1 MRSSGLEIT
10 SGENEWFPWPNRLCQ
25 LDLLTWILQINGV
38 QDVPSYF
45 MNSHSDII
53 AQEMANP
60 HVRSKLH
67 FYPEDSGKL
76 LYEAHQA
83 RRCQDFYIFE
93 PTLLSSGQVCT
104 PTRWFQC
111 KGLLFGKAWPLRA
124 VVNDAG
130 CGWIVEE
137 HTEIEISQEDLLVSF
152 ENWSTGES
160 TFSLPPSHNIIGVE
174 KSHQAGLSLEPWTLT
189 KPHKGNKWHALA
201 KGAHV
206 YGFPIWL
213 YCDDTSGNLSKCW
226 NKHNSFLFTP
236 AGLPCATM
244 LDGFI
249 TQLEAGQ
256 ETGIWAWDCI
266 YKEWV
271 LVIPSVLALL
281 GDNPMQSELGCHV
294 GLMGKYFCHVC
305 KVKGHDAQDITTT
318 VEDEQPQE
326 HSDGGRSDEQVSIR
340 SEREGSVYAGKK
352 SRGKTKET
360 MKQSMNELKTMFTMA
375 SSIEALDEFIQGLP
389 KNVYSPVWHIKGLDP
404 HADSPVEV
412 LHTVLLGFVKYFWR
426 DVVNVRIG
434 KNKTKLELVETH
446 LSSFDTTG
454 LGISPLSGHTLV
466 QYAGSLMGHDFQEIA

>member
-1 MRSSGLEIT
+1 MLGIGLNLEEFSASTPDYPNTVEDDFTSADVESSETGIHFQQSLTERSWMEIAAALSCLLDEDKLSDEEESGEPEIESEVGMEDTFIEVGSEVDPGMRSSGLEIT
-10 SGENEWFPWPNRLCQ
+10 SGENEWFPWPNRLSSQCQ

-38 QDVPSYF
+38 QDVPS
-45 MNSHSDII
+45 
-53 AQEMANP
+53 EMANP

-83 RRCQDFYIFE
+83 RRC
-93 PTLLSSGQVCT
+93 GQVCT

-201 KGAHV
+201 KGAH
-206 YGFPIWL
+206 
-213 YCDDTSGNLSKCW
+213 
-226 NKHNSFLFTP
+226 
-236 AGLPCATM
+236 M

-266 YKEWV
+266 YKEWI

-281 GDNPMQSELGCHV
+281 GDNPMQI
-294 GLMGKYFCHVC
+294 
-305 KVKGHDAQDITTT
+305 KGHDAQDITTT

-340 SEREGSVYAGKK
+340 SEREGIIYKK
-352 SRGKTKET
+352 HDGSS
-360 MKQSMNELKTMFTMA
+360 KQ
-375 SSIEALDEFIQGLP
+375 EALDEFIQGLP
-389 KNVYSPVWHIKGLDP
+389 KNVYSPVWHIK
-404 HADSPVEV
+404 DSPVEV